1 MQLFNFLACI
11 SMLDEDDTVLPIQD
25 PHIDKH
31 RTDYVT
37 EGKQVLILFG
47 TEYGL
52 SEEIAKLLFD
62 RYNNILQ

>member
-1 MQLFNFLACI
+1 MSLV
-11 SMLDEDDTVLPIQD
+11 DEHADDTVPPNKQ
-25 PHIDKH
+25 PHVDKY

-62 RYNNILQ
+62 R

>member
-1 MQLFNFLACI
+1 MR
-11 SMLDEDDTVLPIQD
+11 
-25 PHIDKH
+25 PHQVPRVDRYK
-31 RTDYVT
+31 TDYVK

-62 RYNNILQ
+62 R